1 MRERGKEREK
11 EREREPTLKK
21 EEEKDRSES
30 ANDSSSKNES
40 SDAPS
45 VLLSPSASQSTLNRI
60 AAPSATRD
68 VPILDPITDNTQ
80 QTANAQGN
88 QPMRSISPSP
98 ATAPHRST
106 SIPPSFFPPQFPVS
120 ISPSSQV
127 SLASNSAIFAQNCMQ
142 LSFPSSSLTPFASLS
157 PFSSSSI
164 APQIFDKAL
173 SGATSSI
180 SPSSSSS
187 SSNHHLPQ
195 QRQQQHLQQTAV
207 FQSLPSDFQPD
218 LSAEKSS
225 EFD

>member
-30 ANDSSSKNES
+30 EIE
-40 SDAPS
+40 P
-45 VLLSPSASQSTLNRI
+45 T
-60 AAPSATRD
+60 
-68 VPILDPITDNTQ
+68 
-80 QTANAQGN
+80 
-88 QPMRSISPSP
+88 RSISTYP
-98 ATAPHRST
+98 ATVLHRST
-106 SIPPSFFPPQFPVS
+106 SIPHSYSPPQFPML

-127 SLASNSAIFAQNCMQ
+127 SLPSNSAIFAQNCLQ
-142 LSFPSSSLTPFASLS
+142 LSFPSSSLTSFASLS

-207 FQSLPSDFQPD
+207 FQSLPSDSQPD